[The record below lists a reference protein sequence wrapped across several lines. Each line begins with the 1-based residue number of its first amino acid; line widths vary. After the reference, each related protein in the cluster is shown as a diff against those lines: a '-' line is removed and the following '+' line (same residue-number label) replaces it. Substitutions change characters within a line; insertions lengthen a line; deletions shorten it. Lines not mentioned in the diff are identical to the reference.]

1 MNREQKLTAILE
13 RLKEKGTDF
22 DGGHMSMMVICGYL
36 DDLGKLG
43 LIESAFAVT
52 PMGKNIQAI
61 CEEFDWKPDD
71 DEIKA
76 FVTQMVEGPQQP
88 AFMYMIKKW
97 RDDREGLKEDFKK
110 SLESGEVPPTFGGQA
125 DIYIRM
131 RIKLCPTCS
140 GTLSEGPE
148 GFKTKCSTCKGTGV
162 VPSNDPADEFNE
174 LVEKSGKLVIVKR
187 PN

>member
-1 MNREQKLTAILE
+1 MPQPNRFMTKQEKLTAILE

-36 DDLGKLG
+36 DDLSKLG

-71 DEIKA
+71 DEVKA
-76 FVTQMVEGPQQP
+76 FVMQMVEPAQQAP
-88 AFMYMIKKW
+88 FMYMIKKW

-110 SLESGEVPPTFGGQA
+110 ALESG
-125 DIYIRM
+125 DM
-131 RIKLCPTCS
+131 DKLS
-140 GTLSEGPE
+140 
-148 GFKTKCSTCKGTGV
+148 
-162 VPSNDPADEFNE
+162 A
-174 LVEKSGKLVIVKR
+174 VK
-187 PN
+187 

>member
-1 MNREQKLTAILE
+1 MTKQEKLTAILE

-36 DDLGKLG
+36 DDLSKLG

-71 DEIKA
+71 DEVKA
-76 FVTQMVEGPQQP
+76 FVMQMVEPAQQAP
-88 AFMYMIKKW
+88 FMYMIKKW

-110 SLESGEVPPTFGGQA
+110 ALESGDMGQTFGG
-125 DIYIRM
+125 
-131 RIKLCPTCS
+131 
-140 GTLSEGPE
+140 
-148 GFKTKCSTCKGTGV
+148 
-162 VPSNDPADEFNE
+162 
-174 LVEKSGKLVIVKR
+174 
-187 PN
+187 